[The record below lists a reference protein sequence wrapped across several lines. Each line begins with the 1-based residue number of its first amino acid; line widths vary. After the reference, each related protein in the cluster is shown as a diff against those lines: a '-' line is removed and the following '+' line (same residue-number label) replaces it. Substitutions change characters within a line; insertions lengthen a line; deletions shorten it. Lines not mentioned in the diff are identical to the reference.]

1 MVQTAQKGKETLTLK
16 IIFPSNIDLDNLG
29 RFLKTWIWTMLR
41 FSHTHD
47 HVEYKFL
54 VFEICDRF

>member
-29 RFLKTWIWTMLR
+29 DF
-41 FSHTHD
+41 
-47 HVEYKFL
+47 
-54 VFEICDRF
+54 